1 MTFTGISARYAH
13 ALVDAL
19 LAPNAGVEPHAAL
32 NSLNDFVETMNTSHD
47 LELVMLSPS
56 VPPARKRAVIEK
68 IAGAME
74 LNRLIRN
81 FLFVLSDHRRLPLVR
96 DIAQQAFVVLD
107 ERLGFLRADV
117 SAAAP
122 LADAKQREIA
132 DRLGELTGKRIRI
145 EMKVDPDLIGGV
157 IARVGSTV
165 YDGSVRGRLQ
175 LIGERLA
182 AE

>member
-1 MTFTGISARYAH
+1 MTFTGISSRYAH

-19 LAPNAGVEPHAAL
+19 LSPNAGVDAHDAL
-32 NSLNDFVETMNTSHD
+32 SSLNEFVDAMGTSHD
-47 LELVMLSPS
+47 LELVMFSPS
-56 VPPARKRAVIEK
+56 VPPARKRAVIQK
-68 IAGAME
+68 IADAMQ

-81 FLFVLSDHRRLPLVR
+81 FLFVLSDHRRLPLLR
-96 DIAQQAFVVLD
+96 DIAGQAFVVLD

-122 LADAKQREIA
+122 LGDEKQREIA
-132 DRLGELTGKRIRI
+132 AKLGEMTGKRIRI
-145 EMKVDPDLIGGV
+145 EMKIDPDLIGGV
-157 IARVGSTV
+157 VARVGSTV